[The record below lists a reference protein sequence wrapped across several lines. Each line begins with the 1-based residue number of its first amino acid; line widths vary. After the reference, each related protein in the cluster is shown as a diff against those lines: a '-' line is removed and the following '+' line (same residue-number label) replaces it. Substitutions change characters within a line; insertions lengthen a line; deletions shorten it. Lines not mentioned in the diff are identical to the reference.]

1 MVERSWPMVN
11 HIKNGAS
18 WVPFQHNLNQPRPG
32 RSRARASLVGT
43 ARSALAGAL
52 LCGSAQAQVFN
63 SSYDV
68 SHTFTFYPGFWPAPG
83 VPVGWFV
90 PTGVGSV
97 SSHAYARTPGFA
109 PQSQLNGAAS
119 LMPPPALLPSAAL
132 AVSGPSHANA
142 SASVLAVAGPF
153 GSVSGLTSAR
163 GSATAVG
170 PGSTAFAHSS
180 ATYVLGGLGWRRG
193 FIRWIPSIA
202 AHVGGTASATN
213 PARKRDP
220 VSFVIHGPAGG
231 IVESGDFLN
240 VQMVFEAAGI
250 VSWSGTTMSIAPNA
264 TTLLEISLGDANNA
278 VANYVPDSSEGSL
291 RLRLVNGTVVES
303 SKSGPGAWLSDWSL
317 PAVGST
323 FSGDIATSD
332 GFEFGWDFG
341 RNVDANITLDMGGM
355 TPVPEPAEWAAM
367 AAAGLV
373 GFALWR
379 RRAR

>member
-1 MVERSWPMVN
+1 MPRSCGVHRQGKARTVAREHCLPRRSPASNCDPCSRTRVRTYGWSPSLDAGGAVVERSWPMVN

-18 WVPFQHNLNQPRPG
+18 WVPFQHNLTQPRPG
-32 RSRARASLVGT
+32 RSRARASLVGI

-52 LCGSAQAQVFN
+52 LCGSAQAQVLN

-213 PARKRDP
+213 TC
-220 VSFVIHGPAGG
+220 
-231 IVESGDFLN
+231 E
-240 VQMVFEAAGI
+240 EA
-250 VSWSGTTMSIAPNA
+250 
-264 TTLLEISLGDANNA
+264 
-278 VANYVPDSSEGSL
+278 
-291 RLRLVNGTVVES
+291 
-303 SKSGPGAWLSDWSL
+303 
-317 PAVGST
+317 
-323 FSGDIATSD
+323 
-332 GFEFGWDFG
+332 
-341 RNVDANITLDMGGM
+341 
-355 TPVPEPAEWAAM
+355 
-367 AAAGLV
+367 
-373 GFALWR
+373 
-379 RRAR
+379 